1 MSLAVVILAA
11 GQGTRM
17 KSKTQ
22 KILHAVGGKPMVQH
36 AFEAADSIADFPPLL
51 VVGPGEAGVNALFGD
66 LARYVVQPEQLGTG
80 HATRMAKSLLQ
91 GQADQVLVTY
101 GDMPLLRA
109 STMRRL
115 AEEQRSKE
123 AAIALLSV
131 EGDPDSSFGRV
142 IRNKNDQVVEIIEVS
157 EARQRPN
164 TAEILAVTE
173 LNAGIYCFDGP
184 WLWQHI
190 EALPLRQA
198 RNGQEYYLTDM
209 VGLAVSQGRDVV
221 ALSIPDADECLG
233 AGTRSELVLVEKAFR
248 RRAIQYWLDR
258 GVTFIDPDST
268 FIDQDVI
275 IGKDTV
281 IWPNTY
287 LQGKTSIGEDCVIGP
302 NTIIRH
308 TQVGNGCIVE
318 QAQVEHAILAEGTR
332 VRPFTWINHDK

>member
-36 AFEAADSIADFPPLL
+36 VFEAADSIADLSPVL
-51 VVGPGEAGVNALFGD
+51 VVGPGEAGVFALFGD
-66 LARYVVQPEQLGTG
+66 DASYVVQPEQLGTG
-80 HATRMAKSLLQ
+80 HATQVAKSLLQ
-91 GQADQVLVTY
+91 GKVDQVLVTY

-109 STMRRL
+109 STMRHL
-115 AEEQRSKE
+115 ADEQRSKG

-142 IRNKNDQVVEIIEVS
+142 IRDDKGKVVEIVEVS

-164 TAEILAVTE
+164 TEEILAVTE
-173 LNAGIYCFDGP
+173 LNAGIYCFDSS
-184 WLWQHI
+184 WLWDQI
-190 EALPLRQA
+190 EHLPIRQA
-198 RNGQEYYLTDM
+198 RSGQEYYLTDM
-209 VGLAVSQGRDVV
+209 VELAVNQGRDVV
-221 ALSIPDADECLG
+221 ALSIEDVDECLG

-248 RRAIQYWLDR
+248 RRANQYWLDR
-258 GVTFIDPDST
+258 GVTLIDPKST
-268 FIDQDVI
+268 YIDQDVI

-287 LQGKTSIGEDCVIGP
+287 LQGKTSIGENCTLGP

-308 TQVGNGCIVE
+308 AHLGTGCIVE
-318 QAQVEHAILAEGTR
+318 QAQVENIMLPQGTQ
-332 VRPFTWINHDK
+332 VKPFTWIKDDQ